1 MLSLP
6 KIKSLS
12 NQVSNNGS
20 FIKNKLYKRKKEK
33 NKDILLT
40 KINNETFKLISN
52 DINNKKG
59 HHRIFNFNKNKNNRK
74 SIKKKLFSIPC
85 LLVE

>member
-59 HHRIFNFNKNKNNRK
+59 HIRIFNFNKYTLIHYIII
-74 SIKKKLFSIPC
+74 IKYR
-85 LLVE
+85 